1 MNKDAIEREVARHG
15 DPVAYMT
22 ATAKR
27 IDPEIDEQ
35 AFKMLLLM
43 TTAVNCDVECS
54 QATKDELP
62 LMRAKHP
69 IECAVLDYLW
79 GAR

>member
-43 TTAVNCDVECS
+43 TTAANCDVECS
-54 QATKDELP
+54 PRRQKTSCHLCG
-62 LMRAKHP
+62 RS
-69 IECAVLDYLW
+69 IQ
-79 GAR
+79 

>member
-1 MNKDAIEREVARHG
+1 MNKKAIEREAARILKHG
-15 DPVAYMT
+15 DPV
-22 ATAKR
+22 
-27 IDPEIDEQ
+27 

-69 IECAVLDYLW
+69 IECIVLDYLW
-79 GAR
+79 GAIER